1 MYLSI
6 KRKGDKHLRTEMPKV
21 GQFQGQDEMMEWTI
35 EDNLSTA
42 AAGHVFLGEKLIHRS
57 QSLLHSFTSLRVS
70 RTVRGGQTAL
80 REANSKTVSYFHTT
94 ILLHS
99 DISI

>member
-1 MYLSI
+1 
-6 KRKGDKHLRTEMPKV
+6 MPKL

-70 RTVRGGQTAL
+70 RTVRGGGGGQTAL